1 MYDPNQDVPVIRRS
15 NQKARDTVI
24 INRTKKM
31 ICTIVGKTKGK
42 TRNSLMTQKIDI
54 TILRFTR
61 NYMDDEKQKAVGGG
75 GGIGPIHSTVPLKQ
89 VNIYTEYHQC

>member
-1 MYDPNQDVPVIRRS
+1 MYDPNQDVLEIRRC
-15 NQKARDTVI
+15 NQKASDTVI
-24 INRTKKM
+24 INRTKKI

-61 NYMDDEKQKAVGGG
+61 NYMDDEKQKEGGG
-75 GGIGPIHSTVPLKQ
+75 AGIGPIHSRVPLKQ

>member
-1 MYDPNQDVPVIRRS
+1 MYDPNRDVLEIQRC
-15 NQKARDTVI
+15 NQKASDTVI

-61 NYMDDEKQKAVGGG
+61 NYMDDEKQKAGGEG
-75 GGIGPIHSTVPLKQ
+75 GGIGPIHSRVPLKQ
-89 VNIYTEYHQC
+89 VNIYTKYHQC

>member
-1 MYDPNQDVPVIRRS
+1 MYDPNQDVLEIRRS
-15 NQKARDTVI
+15 NQKASDTVI

-42 TRNSLMTQKIDI
+42 TRNSPMTQKIDI

-61 NYMDDEKQKAVGGG
+61 NYMDDEKQKAGGEGGG
-75 GGIGPIHSTVPLKQ
+75 DWPHTFKSAFETG
-89 VNIYTEYHQC
+89 

>member
-1 MYDPNQDVPVIRRS
+1 
-15 NQKARDTVI
+15 
-24 INRTKKM
+24 M

-61 NYMDDEKQKAVGGG
+61 NYMDDEKQKAGGEG
-75 GGIGPIHSTVPLKQ
+75 DWPHTFKSVLDNRLTSTRNIIN
-89 VNIYTEYHQC
+89 VNKVSILRDS